1 MKHPRGPV
9 HFQVRWHLNSN
20 GNGTQ
25 NIEQR
30 TKRKLKNITTSSKRG
45 ERCLM
50 EREGKRN
57 GMEGR
62 AGDATEIDGRRR
74 TPRQGDE
81 VCKAKE
87 KRRKEENLKVLWFS
101 FFFAFAARFVGLLP
115 M

>member
-1 MKHPRGPV
+1 MKHPGGPV

-25 NIEQR
+25 NREQK

-50 EREGKRN
+50 EREDKGN
-57 GMEGR
+57 CMEAR

-81 VCKAKE
+81 VYKA
-87 KRRKEENLKVLWFS
+87 
-101 FFFAFAARFVGLLP
+101 
-115 M
+115 